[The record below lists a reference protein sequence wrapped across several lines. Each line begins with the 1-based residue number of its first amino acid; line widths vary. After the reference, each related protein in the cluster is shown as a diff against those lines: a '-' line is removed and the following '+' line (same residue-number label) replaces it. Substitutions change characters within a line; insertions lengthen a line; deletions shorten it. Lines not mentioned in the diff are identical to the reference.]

1 MREEAEPRSADT
13 IAMQNQNEPPAA
25 RTVGPGPGMEIE
37 LKLSGQPERLKSA
50 FASTAISARA
60 TGRGQTKRLEN
71 VYYDTDDQRLRA
83 RGLAFRVRKDGRRYY
98 QTLKSNDAGGLA
110 AYRGEWQTP
119 LRSSEP
125 DLALMPAGAAAVL
138 DGLVKPDELKSLFTT
153 RVQRLVRRIHATDDH
168 GRSSL
173 VEAALDLGS
182 IECNGSSLP
191 IAEVELELLEGSPA
205 ALYALALELDALA
218 PLHVE
223 TRSKSARGY
232 ALAAGMG
239 PAWHKAQLPALD
251 RHATVDDAIQAI
263 LRSCIE
269 QWSANEAAAHDG
281 GDPEGVHQM
290 RVAIRRLRS
299 GFSVFG
305 RLLDPEA
312 RAWLSGEAK
321 AIVSSLG
328 PARDWDV
335 FLTELLAP
343 VRSARSNDAQLA
355 RLAEAAET
363 ARAKGY
369 AQARAAIEAPSYTR
383 YLLQLG
389 QWIEARRWRDGAT
402 ERGHAWLDRPIV
414 DFAAHVLGKRH
425 RKALGLGRHF
435 ADLAAGER
443 HQVRIALK
451 KLRYAS
457 EFFQA
462 LFSKRH
468 TKPYLGALKELQDDL
483 GHLNDVAVAEQL
495 IGSLIDH
502 AAGEHGGRLR
512 TAGGLVLG
520 WHARGAVDLEPRA
533 VRAWNAFAQRHP
545 FWH

>member
-1 MREEAEPRSADT
+1 
-13 IAMQNQNEPPAA
+13 MQNQNARPAA
-25 RTVGPGPGMEIE
+25 KAAGPAPGMEIE
-37 LKLSGQPERLKSA
+37 LKLSGQPERLKRA
-50 FASTAISARA
+50 FSSTAIRGRA
-60 TGRGQTKRLEN
+60 TGRGQSKRLEN

-110 AYRGEWQTP
+110 AYRGEWETP

-125 DLALMPAGAAAVL
+125 DLGLMPAGAAAVL
-138 DGLVKPDELKSLFTT
+138 DGLVKPNELKSVFTT
-153 RVQRLVRRIHATDDH
+153 RVQRLVRRINATDDH
-168 GRSSL
+168 GHASL
-173 VEAALDLGS
+173 VEAALDLGT
-182 IECNGSSLP
+182 IESNGSSLP

-205 ALYALALELDALA
+205 ALYAVALELDAFA

-232 ALAAGMG
+232 ALAMGAG

-251 RHATVDDAIQAI
+251 MHATVDDAIQAI
-263 LRSCIE
+263 LRRCVE
-269 QWSANEAAAHDG
+269 QWCANEAAAHDG
-281 GDPEGVHQM
+281 SDPEGVHQM

-299 GFSVFG
+299 AFSVFG
-305 RLLDPEA
+305 RLVDPES
-312 RAWLSGEAK
+312 RSRLSGEAK
-321 AIVSSLG
+321 AIVNSLG

-343 VRSARSNDAQLA
+343 VRASRPNDAELA
-355 RLAEAAET
+355 RLAEAAEA

-389 QWIEARRWRDGAT
+389 QWIETRGWRDAAT
-402 ERGHAWLDRPIV
+402 ERGKAWLDLPIV
-414 DFAAHVLGKRH
+414 DFAAHVLTKRH
-425 RKALGLGRHF
+425 RKALKLGRQF
-435 ADLAAGER
+435 AELSAADR

-457 EFFQA
+457 EFFHA
-462 LFSKRH
+462 LYAKKH
-468 TKPYLGALKELQDDL
+468 TKPYLGALKELQDNL

-495 IGSLIDH
+495 IGCLTAE
-502 AAGEHGGRLR
+502 AAGEQGNRLR

-520 WHARGAVDLEPRA
+520 WHARGAADLEPA
-533 VRAWNAFAQRHP
+533 TVHAWKAFAQRQP